1 MKKIDMLTPIG
12 ILIGISMVVFGVISS
27 GGMSG
32 FLAFIDVPSI
42 LIVLGGVFGTLCVSF
57 PLKQLK
63 NMGRVGKQA
72 FQSKEINIEEIVGT
86 FVHLSEKARREG
98 LLSLEAELEQI
109 DDSFVKKG
117 ILLAIDGVEPE
128 MIRELLE
135 AEIAAVEERHARGRN
150 MFEKAAD
157 YAPAWGMIGTLVG
170 LVLML
175 KSLNTPSSLGPNM
188 AIALLTTLY
197 GSLLSNLFFQP
208 IAAKLAG
215 KTEHELFVKEVIIEG
230 VIGLQAGQNSRFVQA
245 KLKVFVPVE
254 KRKLEEK
261 REQIREA

>member
-1 MKKIDMLTPIG
+1 MLTPIG

>member
-63 NMGRVGKQA
+63 NMGKVGKQA
-72 FQSKEINIEEIVGT
+72 FQSKEINVEEI
-86 FVHLSEKARREG
+86 
-98 LLSLEAELEQI
+98 
-109 DDSFVKKG
+109 DDLFVKKG

-135 AEIAAVEERHARGRN
+135 AEIAALEERHARGRS
-150 MFEKAAD
+150 MFEKAGD

-188 AIALLTTLY
+188 AIALLTTFY
-197 GSLLSNLFFQP
+197 GALLSNLFFQP

-230 VIGLQAGQNSRFVQA
+230 VIGLQAGQNSRFMQA
-245 KLKVFVPVE
+245 KLKVFAPVE

-261 REQIREA
+261 REHVREA

>member
-1 MKKIDMLTPIG
+1 MLTPIG

-72 FQSKEINIEEIVGT
+72 FQSKEINVEEIVGT

-135 AEIAAVEERHARGRN
+135 AEIAAVEERHTRGRS
-150 MFEKAAD
+150 MFEKAGD

-170 LVLML
+170 LVLMLML

-188 AIALLTTLY
+188 AIALLTTFY
-197 GSLLSNLFFQP
+197 GALLSNLFFQP

-230 VIGLQAGQNSRFVQA
+230 VIGLQAGQKSRFVQA
-245 KLKVFVPVE
+245 KLKVFAPVE

-261 REQIREA
+261 REHVREA

>member
-63 NMGRVGKQA
+63 NMGKVGKQA
-72 FQSKEINIEEIVGT
+72 FQSKEINVEEIVGT

-109 DDSFVKKG
+109 DDLFVKKG

-135 AEIAAVEERHARGRN
+135 AEIAALEERHARGRS
-150 MFEKAAD
+150 MFEKAGD
-157 YAPAWGMIGTLVG
+157 YAPALGMIGTLVG

-188 AIALLTTLY
+188 AIALLTTFY
-197 GSLLSNLFFQP
+197 GALLSNLFFQP
-208 IAAKLAG
+208 IAAKLVG

-230 VIGLQAGQNSRFVQA
+230 AIGLQAGQNSRFVQA
-245 KLKVFVPVE
+245 KLKVFAPVE

-261 REQIREA
+261 REHVREA

>member
-27 GGMSG
+27 GGISG

-72 FQSKEINIEEIVGT
+72 FQSKEINVEEIVGT

-135 AEIAAVEERHARGRN
+135 AEIAAVEERHARGRS
-150 MFEKAAD
+150 MFEKAGD

-188 AIALLTTLY
+188 AIALLTTFY
-197 GSLLSNLFFQP
+197 GALLSNLFFQP

-245 KLKVFVPVE
+245 KLKVFALVE

-261 REQIREA
+261 REHVREA

>member
-1 MKKIDMLTPIG
+1 MLTPIG

-27 GGMSG
+27 GGMNG

-72 FQSKEINIEEIVGT
+72 FQSKEINVEEIVGT

-135 AEIAAVEERHARGRN
+135 AEIAAVEERHARGRS
-150 MFEKAAD
+150 MFEKAGD

-170 LVLML
+170 LVLIL
-175 KSLNTPSSLGPNM
+175 KTLNTPSSRLPNM
-188 AIALLTTLY
+188 AIALLTTFY
-197 GSLLSNLFFQP
+197 GALLSNLFFQP

-245 KLKVFVPVE
+245 KLKVFAPVE

-261 REQIREA
+261 REHVREA

>member
-1 MKKIDMLTPIG
+1 
-12 ILIGISMVVFGVISS
+12 
-27 GGMSG
+27 
-32 FLAFIDVPSI
+32 
-42 LIVLGGVFGTLCVSF
+42 
-57 PLKQLK
+57 
-63 NMGRVGKQA
+63 MGRVGKQA
-72 FQSKEINIEEIVGT
+72 FQSKEINVEEIVGT

-135 AEIAAVEERHARGRN
+135 AEIAAVEERHARGRS
-150 MFEKAAD
+150 MFEKAGD

-170 LVLML
+170 L

-188 AIALLTTLY
+188 AIALLTTFY
-197 GSLLSNLFFQP
+197 GVLLSNLFFQP

-245 KLKVFVPVE
+245 KLKVFAPVE

-261 REQIREA
+261 REHVREA